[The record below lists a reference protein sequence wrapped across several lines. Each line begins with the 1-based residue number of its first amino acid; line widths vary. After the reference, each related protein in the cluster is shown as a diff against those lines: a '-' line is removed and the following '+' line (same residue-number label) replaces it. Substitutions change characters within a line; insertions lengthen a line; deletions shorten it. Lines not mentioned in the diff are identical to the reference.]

1 MKTSALLQLLT
12 VLVLLSR
19 EAPLASAAEPP
30 PTTSAFVEA
39 RDRLLNQA
47 QAKGLTAKEH
57 FDLSVALLGTGQ
69 YGEALV
75 VSRMGMGLTQE
86 PKAKAL
92 FLMVAAQCNGA
103 QGYYVS
109 AAEAALEGQR
119 LNPLSVELAALRLAY
134 FTKIGNA
141 AQAKS
146 AEDTLK
152 QLDPSG
158 QPVLTGAE
166 LVALAKGVIEIAAAI
181 RVIYEVTHD
190 AWPRIQPE
198 VERVALRMTEL
209 WSKLSTGGGRAT
221 VNLRAR

>member
-1 MKTSALLQLLT
+1 MKTSALFQLLT
-12 VLVLLSR
+12 MLVLLSHGTSLVR
-19 EAPLASAAEPP
+19 SAEPS
-30 PTTSAFVEA
+30 TAEAAFPET

-57 FDLSVALLGTGQ
+57 FDLSVTLLGTGQ

-75 VSRMGMGLTQE
+75 VSRLGMGLTQD

-92 FLMVAAQCNGA
+92 FLMLAAQCNGA
-103 QGYYVS
+103 QGHYVS

-190 AWPRIQPE
+190 DWPRIQPE

-209 WSKLSTGGGRAT
+209 WSKLSSGGGRTT